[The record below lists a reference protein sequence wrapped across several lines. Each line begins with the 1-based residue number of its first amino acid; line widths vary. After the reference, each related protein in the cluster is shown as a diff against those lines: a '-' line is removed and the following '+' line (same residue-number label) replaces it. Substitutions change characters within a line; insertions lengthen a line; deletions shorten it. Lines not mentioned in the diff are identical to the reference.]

1 MSAMPLPDLWKLGTS
16 VAEILLRCLIVYVF
30 VLVGLRLTGK
40 REVGQM
46 TPFDLVLILLISNA
60 VQNAMV
66 GPDNSLVGGLIAAAA
81 LLLFNFIL
89 SRLAPRSRT
98 LSHILKGHATLLVNR
113 GVILEAH
120 CQREGVT
127 TEDLMAA
134 LREHGIA
141 HLDDVRLAVLEID
154 GSISVLK
161 NEDVAPRGEKAYRR
175 FRFLKHP

>member
-1 MSAMPLPDLWKLGTS
+1 MWKLGTP
-16 VAEILLRCLIVYVF
+16 VAQILVRCLVVYFF
-30 VLVGLRLTGK
+30 VLAGLRLTGK

-66 GPDNSLVGGLIAAAA
+66 GPDNSLLGGLIAAAV
-81 LLLFNFIL
+81 LLLVNL
-89 SRLAPRSRT
+89 VLGRLVPRSRAV
-98 LSHILKGHATLLVNR
+98 SNVLKGHATLLINR
-113 GVILEAH
+113 GVIQEAH
-120 CQREGVT
+120 CQKEGVT

-141 HLDDVRLAVLEID
+141 HLDDVRLGVLEVD

-161 NEDVAPRGEKAYRR
+161 NDDVVPRGEKAHRR
-175 FRFLKHP
+175 FRYLKHP

>member
-1 MSAMPLPDLWKLGTS
+1 VTISPELWKLGTS
-16 VAEILLRCLIVYVF
+16 AAEILVRCLIVYLF

-46 TPFDLVLILLISNA
+46 TPFDLVLILLIANA

-66 GPDNSLVGGLIAAAA
+66 GTDTSLLGGLLAAAA
-81 LLLFNFIL
+81 LLAFNFVV
-89 SRLAPRSRT
+89 SRFVPRSRSFAR
-98 LSHILKGHATLLVNR
+98 LLKGHATLLINR
-113 GVILEAH
+113 GVAVQEH
-120 CQREGVT
+120 CHREGIT

-134 LREHGIA
+134 LREHGVA
-141 HLDDVRLAVLEID
+141 HIDDVRLAVLEVD

-161 NEDVAPRGEKAYRR
+161 NDDVVPKGDKPHRR

>member
-1 MSAMPLPDLWKLGTS
+1 MTFSDLWKLGTP
-16 VAEILLRCLIVYVF
+16 VAQILVRCLVVYFF
-30 VLVGLRLTGK
+30 VLAGLRLTGK

-66 GPDNSLVGGLIAAAA
+66 GPDNSLVGGLIAAAV
-81 LLLFNFIL
+81 LLLVNFAL
-89 SRLAPRSRT
+89 GRLAPRSRVVSS
-98 LSHILKGHATLLVNR
+98 LLKGHATLLINR
-113 GVILEAH
+113 GVVQLAH
-120 CQREGVT
+120 CQKEGVT

-141 HLDDVRLAVLEID
+141 HLDDVRLAVLEVD

-161 NEDVAPRGEKAYRR
+161 NDDVAPRGEKAYRR
-175 FRFLKHP
+175 FRYLKHP